1 MVAFIVENRP
11 VGGYTAGPS
20 FGQGDAILT
29 VKNRYER
36 GDKNKILLSWCHIVR
51 KTLELSHHYGTQ
63 NTYVRP
69 AWSPTYNRMIP

>member
-36 GDKNKILLSWCHIVR
+36 GDKNKILLSWCHIAR
-51 KTLELSHHYGTQ
+51 KTLELSHDYGTQ

-69 AWSPTYNRMIP
+69 AWSLTYNRMIP